1 MKKTLIFLLAAGL
14 FGACKQDNKIASPAS
29 DAKSD
34 VAAPASKPSEAH
46 TLKVGGVLYVHA
58 PSGLVLRKTPSKDG
72 EKIMNLPMNG
82 EPLTVLELPDPAN
95 RYVAERMGSFEVS
108 GGWVKVR
115 TNDGKEGYLFE
126 GYLSRYLPQIEEPE
140 ADIDSYV
147 EAFYARISRP
157 KGERK
162 PLPQKPGLVEG
173 YRQEFE
179 DGAVF
184 QFEYYEGGVTHH
196 FYLPADK
203 FTVQEAFVLFRPLW
217 FWSAKTKGEYDAATK
232 RLTITDIEGYQHM
245 SIEPKDGQLLL
256 EFSSAD

>member
-1 MKKTLIFLLAAGL
+1 
-14 FGACKQDNKIASPAS
+14 
-29 DAKSD
+29 
-34 VAAPASKPSEAH
+34 
-46 TLKVGGVLYVHA
+46 
-58 PSGLVLRKTPSKDG
+58 
-72 EKIMNLPMNG
+72 MNG

-95 RYVAERMGSFEVS
+95 RYVAERIGSFEVA

-115 TNDGKEGYLFE
+115 MNDGKEGYLFD
-126 GYLSRYLPQIEEPE
+126 GYLSRYPPQLEEPE
-140 ADIDSYV
+140 EDIDSYV

-184 QFEYYEGGVTHH
+184 LFEYYEGGVTHS

-203 FTVQEAFVLFRPLW
+203 FTMQEALVLFRPFW
-217 FWSAKTKGEYDAATK
+217 FRDTKTKGEYDAATK
-232 RLTITDIEGYQHM
+232 ILTITNAEGYEHM
-245 SIEPKDGQLLL
+245 SIAPKNGQLLM